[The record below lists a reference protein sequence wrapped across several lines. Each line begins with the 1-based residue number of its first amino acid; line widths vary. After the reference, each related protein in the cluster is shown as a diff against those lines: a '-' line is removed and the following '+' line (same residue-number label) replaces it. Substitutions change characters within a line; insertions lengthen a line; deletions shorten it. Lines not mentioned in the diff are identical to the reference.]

1 MTENNL
7 LEVLAPVGD
16 MERLYAA
23 LDFGADAVYLG
34 GTAFGMRAASASFDA
49 ELLKKACDEAHSRG
63 KRVYLTCNTLPHNDE
78 IVHLEQF
85 VNDALA
91 AGVDAMIANDIG
103 VFSLIKKYAPDM
115 EIHVSTQAGI
125 VNYVTANEFYN
136 MGAKRVV
143 LARELS
149 LEEIAEIRAKTPKDL
164 EIECFVHGAMCVSFS
179 GRCLLS
185 QYLVNRDANRG
196 ECAQPCRWGYHLVE
210 EKRPG
215 QYFPIYEDEKGSY
228 ILNAKDMCMIEHL
241 DKVIDAGVTSLKI
254 EGRAKSFYYVAV
266 ITNAY
271 RQAVDLYRKDPQHF
285 VLPSWLEE
293 ETRKV
298 SHRQYS
304 TGFYFGRPEQGQYY
318 ENAGYVRQ
326 WDVVAVVDKTEE
338 DTLYCTQRN
347 KFSLGETVEII
358 CPHSTVE
365 DRPLSYTVTSITDE
379 QGNPRESANN
389 AMMKLTMPAKG
400 LVLEAGSIIRRA
412 AEQ

>member
-164 EIECFVHGAMCVSFS
+164 EIECFVHGAMCISYS

-185 QYLVNRDANRG
+185 NYLTGRDSNQGA
-196 ECAQPCRWGYHLVE
+196 CTHPCRWKYSVME
-210 EKRPG
+210 ESRPG
-215 QYFPIYEDEKGSY
+215 EYFPVYENERGTY
-228 ILNAKDMCMIEHL
+228 IFNSKDLCMIEHIPEL
-241 DKVIDAGVTSLKI
+241 IDAGIDSLKI
-254 EGRAKSFYYVAV
+254 EGRMKTALYVATV
-266 ITNAY
+266 ARTYRKAIDDYKKDPKLYEQNMPWYKEQISNCTY
-271 RQAVDLYRKDPQHF
+271 RQF
-285 VLPSWLEE
+285 
-293 ETRKV
+293 T
-298 SHRQYS
+298 
-304 TGFYFGRPEQGQYY
+304 TGFFFGKPDETTQIYDSNTYNKEYTYLGIVGEIKDGLCRIE
-318 ENAGYVRQ
+318 
-326 WDVVAVVDKTEE
+326 
-338 DTLYCTQRN
+338 QRN
-347 KFSLGETVEII
+347 KFSVGETIEIMKPDGRNI
-358 CPHSTVE
+358 EAEVLRILNEEGKEQESAPHSKQLLYVE
-365 DRPLSYTVTSITDE
+365 LSEIPDVYDILRRKE
-379 QGNPRESANN
+379 EES
-389 AMMKLTMPAKG
+389 K
-400 LVLEAGSIIRRA
+400 
-412 AEQ
+412 